1 MTHEE
6 LAFAIDAEKN
16 SKANYIILYKTEISQ
31 NGNIIRPFIC
41 KASEIH
47 LGSCSVNF
55 GNRHS
60 IVQIMYSNIVS
71 IDKADNV
78 TFGKTFGK

>member
-1 MTHEE
+1 MTPEE

-16 SKANYIILYKTEISQ
+16 RNENYIILYKTKNSL
-31 NGNIIRPFIC
+31 NGNNIRPFVC

-55 GNRHS
+55 GNRCS
-60 IVQIMYSNIVS
+60 VVQIAYSNIVS